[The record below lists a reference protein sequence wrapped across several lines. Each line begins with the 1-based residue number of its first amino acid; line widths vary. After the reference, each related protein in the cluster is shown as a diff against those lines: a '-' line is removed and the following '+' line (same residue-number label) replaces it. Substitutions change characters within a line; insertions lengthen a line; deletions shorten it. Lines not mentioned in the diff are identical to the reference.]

1 MTRVADLNSELNTVA
16 RATSVDGGIVVIG
29 SPKLDAGVDWGWLVE
44 LRTQD
49 GAEVGHAVVPQ
60 GIGEAPQVVDHAGV
74 PHAFYV
80 EREADGRLALMGMR
94 PEFSN

>member
-49 GAEVGHAVVPQ
+49 GAEVGHYW
-60 GIGEAPQVVDHAGV
+60 
-74 PHAFYV
+74 FR
-80 EREADGRLALMGMR
+80 RESVKHPRSWTTPVFRTPSTSKGKRTDVWR
-94 PEFSN
+94 